1 MPGLISVNEFV
12 EESREDVSSP
22 TTSTFVSRMSQCRQT
37 VAALEEVSLDNFFA
51 LVCQKADVTNLSIT
65 NVGGSGNQ
73 GCQLPASVKITP
85 SVVVSF
91 SHGSLN

>member
-37 VAALEEVSLDNFFA
+37 VAALEEVNNFFA

-73 GCQLPASVKITP
+73 GLPTSG
-85 SVVVSF
+85 F
-91 SHGSLN
+91 R

>member
-12 EESREDVSSP
+12 DESREDVSSP

-65 NVGGSGNQ
+65 NVGGDNQ
-73 GCQLPASVKITP
+73 GWQLPASVKITP